1 MVSPE
6 ELSRL
11 WNLHAGRLLLI
22 ARVVGEPAEDA
33 VQEAFVRLAQQ
44 SILPRDPLAW
54 LVTVTRNQLLQW
66 HRSGKRR
73 QQRYEQVAM
82 ARGWFTLESSSSKVD
97 QDEMLAS
104 LQKLADTQRQIVVMR
119 IWGEMSF
126 VQIGEA
132 MSMSSA
138 TAYRRY
144 VEAIQTLRESIDRS
158 TAKMKINPK

>member
-1 MVSPE
+1 VVSPE

-44 SILPRDPLAW
+44 PGLPRDPLAW
-54 LVTVTRNQLLQW
+54 LVQVARNQLLQW
-66 HRSGKRR
+66 HRTGKRR
-73 QQRYEQVAM
+73 QRRDEDAGF
-82 ARGWFTLESSSSKVD
+82 ARGWFTIENNDSSLD
-97 QDEMLAS
+97 QIEMLTA
-104 LQKLADTQRQIVVMR
+104 LQKLADPQRQIVVMR

-126 VQIGEA
+126 AQIGEA

-144 VEAIQTLRESIDRS
+144 AEAIEVLRDSFDCSYKRS
-158 TAKMKINPK
+158 